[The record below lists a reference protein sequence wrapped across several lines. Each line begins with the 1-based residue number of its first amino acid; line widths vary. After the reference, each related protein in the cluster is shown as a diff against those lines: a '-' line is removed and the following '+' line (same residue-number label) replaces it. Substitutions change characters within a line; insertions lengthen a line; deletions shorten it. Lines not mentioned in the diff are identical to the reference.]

1 MELRQ
6 LVRGQTI
13 INHGGLIMKNTIP
26 VALGF
31 VLTFASFGAPAQ
43 QFQWPEEPENL
54 QVLPEGTSGNELGA
68 IMRGFVSSLD
78 VRCDHCHVGEGNDL
92 TQFDF
97 ASDDKATKRKTRVMI
112 EMVRTLN
119 TEHLAKLSSIE
130 EQKAPTLQ
138 VTCMTCHRKQK
149 RPVMLQDVL
158 INANNAGGADAAVA
172 KYHELRE
179 KYYGG
184 FSFDFSP
191 GTLTRVG
198 EQFGSDGDANAAVR
212 MIELEIEM
220 NGENPT
226 VLYALGGAQ
235 AAGGM
240 TEAAVQSFT
249 KGKELAPDGWKPFF
263 QAELDKLA
271 KGED

>member
-1 MELRQ
+1 
-6 LVRGQTI
+6 
-13 INHGGLIMKNTIP
+13 MKNTIP
-26 VALGF
+26 VVLGI
-31 VLTFASFGAPAQ
+31 VVAFAAFNTPAQ

-54 QVLPEGTSGNELGA
+54 KVLPEGTSGNELGA

-78 VRCDHCHVGEGNDL
+78 VRCEHCHVGEGNDL

-97 ASDDKATKRKTRVMI
+97 VSDDKAAKRKARVMI
-112 EMVRTLN
+112 EMVKALN
-119 TEHLAKLSSIE
+119 DEHLARLSSIDD
-130 EQKAPTLQ
+130 QTSPAMQ
-138 VTCMTCHRKQK
+138 VTCMTCHRKQT

-158 INANNAGGADAAVA
+158 VDTISTEGVDAAVA

-179 KYYGG
+179 QYYGG

-191 GTLTRVG
+191 GTLTRMG
-198 EQFGSDGDANAAVR
+198 EQLGKTGDANSAVR

-220 NGENPT
+220 NGESPT

-240 TEAAVQSFT
+240 TEAAVESFT
-249 KGKELAPDGWKPFF
+249 KGKELAPEGWKPFF

>member
-1 MELRQ
+1 
-6 LVRGQTI
+6 
-13 INHGGLIMKNTIP
+13 MKNTIP
-26 VALGF
+26 VVFGI
-31 VLTFASFGAPAQ
+31 VVTFAALSVPAQ
-43 QFQWPEEPENL
+43 QFQWPEDPENL
-54 QVLPEGTSGNELGA
+54 QVLPEGTNGNELGT
-68 IMRGFVSSLD
+68 IMRGFVTSLD

-92 TQFDF
+92 MKFDF
-97 ASDDKATKRKTRVMI
+97 ASDDKAAKRKARVMI
-112 EMVRTLN
+112 EMVQALN
-119 TEHLAKLSSIE
+119 NEHMARLSSIE

-138 VTCMTCHRKQK
+138 VTCMTCHRKQT
-149 RPVMLQDVL
+149 RPVMLQDIL
-158 INANNAGGADAAVA
+158 IDTVSSVGIDTAVA

-179 KYYGG
+179 RYYGG

-198 EQFGSDGDANAAVR
+198 EQLGNSGDAESAVR
-212 MIELEIEM
+212 MIELEIEV
-220 NGENPT
+220 NGETPT

-249 KGKELAPDGWKPFF
+249 KGKELAPEGWKPFF

-271 KGED
+271 NSED

>member
-1 MELRQ
+1 
-6 LVRGQTI
+6 
-13 INHGGLIMKNTIP
+13 MKSTIP
-26 VALGF
+26 VALGI
-31 VLTFASFGAPAQ
+31 VLTFAAFSTPAQ
-43 QFQWPEEPENL
+43 QWQWPEDPDNL
-54 QVLPEGTSGNELGA
+54 QVLPEGTGGNQLGA
-68 IMRGFVSSLD
+68 IMRGFVTSLD
-78 VRCDHCHVGEGNDL
+78 VRCEHCHVGEGNDL

-97 ASDDKATKRKTRVMI
+97 AADDKAEKQKARVMI
-112 EMVRTLN
+112 EMVQALN
-119 TEHLAKLSSIE
+119 NEHLAKLSSIE

-138 VTCMTCHRKQK
+138 VTCMTCHRKQT
-149 RPVMLQDVL
+149 RPIMLQDVL
-158 INANNAGGADAAVA
+158 VDIADAAGADAAVA
-172 KYHELRE
+172 KYHELRDR
-179 KYYGG
+179 YYGG

-191 GTLTRVG
+191 GTLTSIG
-198 EQFGSDGDANAAVR
+198 ETLGKNGDAVSAVR

-249 KGKELAPDGWKPFF
+249 KGKDLAPEGWKPFF

-271 KGED
+271 NVED

>member
-1 MELRQ
+1 
-6 LVRGQTI
+6 
-13 INHGGLIMKNTIP
+13 MKNTIP
-26 VALGF
+26 VVLGI
-31 VLTFASFGAPAQ
+31 VVAFAAFNAPAQ
-43 QFQWPEEPENL
+43 QFQWPEEAENL
-54 QVLPEGTSGNELGA
+54 QVLPEGTSGNELGT

-78 VRCDHCHVGEGNDL
+78 VRCEHCHVGEGNDL

-97 ASDDKATKRKTRVMI
+97 GSDDKAAKRKARVMI
-112 EMVRTLN
+112 EMVTAVN
-119 TEHLAKLSSIE
+119 DEHLARLSSIDD
-130 EQKAPTLQ
+130 QNSPAMQ
-138 VTCMTCHRKQK
+138 VTCMTCHRKQT

-158 INANNAGGADAAVA
+158 VDTISAEGIDAAVA

-179 KYYGG
+179 QYYGG

-191 GTLTRVG
+191 GTLTRMG
-198 EQFGSDGDANAAVR
+198 EQLGKTGDANSAVR

-220 NGENPT
+220 NGESPT

-240 TEAAVQSFT
+240 TEAAVRSFT
-249 KGKELAPDGWKPFF
+249 KGKELAPEGWKTFF